1 MSKPVSERELLELQI
16 KIYEFYS
23 RLIDRAVGGTGGKLP
38 KWDEQRA
45 QEYKELA
52 DQLRTRLAELDAQQA
67 NGATTPPGI
76 TKVES
81 SPEGRSGQ
89 EQAIAPE

>member
-1 MSKPVSERELLELQI
+1 MSKPVSERELLALQV

-23 RLIDRAVGGTGGKLP
+23 RLIDRAVGGASGKLP

-52 DQLRTRLAELDAQQA
+52 DQLRAQLAVLDAQQA
-67 NGATTPPGI
+67 NGAASTPLGA
-76 TKVES
+76 KVES
-81 SPEGRSGQ
+81 SPEGGSGQ
-89 EQAIAPE
+89 EQALAPE